1 MKQAVEPSKRIN
13 RLLRELADRAYDEA
27 LGRELSKL
35 EESFRAWRAGKL
47 AAFDLTQEIHRF
59 HQGPNRELYIH
70 YTSRLYELVVARAV
84 VQGLLSESSLPE
96 EIRGHLATEIA
107 REREALRQVLG
118 SESAV

>member
-1 MKQAVEPSKRIN
+1 MKRAVEPSKRIN

-47 AAFDLTQEIHRF
+47 TAFDLTQEIHRF

-70 YTSRLYELVVARAV
+70 YTSRLHELVVARAV
-84 VQGLLSESSLPE
+84 VQGLLSEPSLPE
-96 EIRGHLATEIA
+96 EIRVHLAPEIA
-107 REREALRQVLG
+107 REREALRQVND